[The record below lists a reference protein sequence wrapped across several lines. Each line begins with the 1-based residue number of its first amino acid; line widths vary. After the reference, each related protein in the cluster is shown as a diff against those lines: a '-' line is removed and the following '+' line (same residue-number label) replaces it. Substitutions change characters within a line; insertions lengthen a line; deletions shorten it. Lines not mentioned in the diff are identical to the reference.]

1 MKRGIPRREF
11 LRRSGIGTAV
21 AALSANEQQVF
32 AHSGEPSLE
41 RRMNVVYV
49 ISDQHQA
56 ACTGYEGHPQS
67 ITPNMDRL
75 AKAGVRFTRAY
86 AQNPICTPSRTSI
99 LSGQYCHNHGYYGL
113 CGPPPPVDLPSVLQQ
128 FRHNGYRTAV

>member
-1 MKRGIPRREF
+1 MKKGIPRREF

-21 AALSANEQQVF
+21 AALSVNEQSTF

-56 ACTGYEGHPQS
+56 ACTG
-67 ITPNMDRL
+67 
-75 AKAGVRFTRAY
+75 
-86 AQNPICTPSRTSI
+86 
-99 LSGQYCHNHGYYGL
+99 
-113 CGPPPPVDLPSVLQQ
+113 
-128 FRHNGYRTAV
+128 